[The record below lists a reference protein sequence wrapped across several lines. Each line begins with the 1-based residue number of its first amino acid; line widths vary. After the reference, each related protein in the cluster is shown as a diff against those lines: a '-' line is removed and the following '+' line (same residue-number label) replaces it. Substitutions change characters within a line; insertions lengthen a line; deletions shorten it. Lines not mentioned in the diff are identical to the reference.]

1 MGRDR
6 PLPPLAMAGRRRA
19 WAVAFLPRQS
29 PNSCWGW
36 GDPKPV
42 VCKAGFARKGGTQMD
57 ERPPLLTVVGI
68 DVAKDSLDVA
78 LRPQGAQR
86 HAPNDTDASAG
97 IVTWL
102 LAVAPEV
109 IVVEATAGYE
119 APLVAELGGAK
130 RAVAVGNPRQ
140 GRNFAKASGQLAKT
154 DRLDAEALAHFA
166 DALRPTPRPLRDLA
180 AQELGARLA
189 RRRELGN

>member
-1 MGRDR
+1 
-6 PLPPLAMAGRRRA
+6 
-19 WAVAFLPRQS
+19 
-29 PNSCWGW
+29 
-36 GDPKPV
+36 
-42 VCKAGFARKGGTQMD
+42 MD

-140 GRNFAKASGQLAKT
+140 VRNF
-154 DRLDAEALAHFA
+154 AEALAHFA